1 VVAHQAGGSSGAF
14 LLRVLVP
21 AAGLSALLCLCVW
34 IPYSRAFTECTP
46 AWLRTRGMRGIREY
60 PWPDIAGV
68 AIRKRR
74 GTAAVKITTSHGRCF
89 LLWAPC
95 DRPIAMSDRGFPGKA
110 QRIMGYW
117 QWMAQAPPGDVS
129 ERDLQQEAPDAS

>member
-1 VVAHQAGGSSGAF
+1 MPSDRTLICPVPDLRAGRQAGRVDCS
-14 LLRVLVP
+14 LR
-21 AAGLSALLCLCVW
+21 
-34 IPYSRAFTECTP
+34 
-46 AWLRTRGMRGIREY
+46 
-60 PWPDIAGV
+60 
-68 AIRKRR
+68 IRKRR